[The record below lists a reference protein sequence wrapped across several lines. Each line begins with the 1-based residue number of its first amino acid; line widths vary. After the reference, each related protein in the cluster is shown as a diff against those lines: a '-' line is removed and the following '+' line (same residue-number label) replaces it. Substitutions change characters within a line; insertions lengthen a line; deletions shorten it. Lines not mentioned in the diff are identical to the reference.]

1 MFPAP
6 FAYMFNLFSVLFVYL
21 FDLFCCVQMLDYP
34 CFLHLGPMQVGT
46 QSVRLSYPTVSSISF
61 FHIRGF
67 LFPSLAVFHYL
78 QRLVSAVSFIAVS
91 FLFFFYL
98 SLSFTAIY
106 FSFFPCRTF
115 LFLSSQ
121 SHIHISVTAIYF
133 PFLHQLIFL
142 FISLS
147 SLSLS
152 FAVVSSLSFTRSF
165 FSFFNKC
172 FFLFLP

>member
-67 LFPSLAVFHYL
+67 LFPLLAVFHYL
-78 QRLVSAVSFIAVS
+78 QRLVSDASFIAVS
-91 FLFFFYL
+91 FSFLHCHIFLFLSLSYL
-98 SLSFTAIY
+98 SLSFFTIA
-106 FSFFPCRTF
+106 
-115 LFLSSQ
+115 
-121 SHIHISVTAIYF
+121 
-133 PFLHQLIFL
+133 
-142 FISLS
+142 
-147 SLSLS
+147 SLS
-152 FAVVSSLSFTRSF
+152 FLHHRIFLILLQAYTFVISL
-165 FSFFNKC
+165 
-172 FFLFLP
+172 